1 MEQSNYYAILPA
13 SVRYDKNLS
22 INAKLLYAEITSLS
36 NKEGYCWATN
46 EYFSNLYNNSDR
58 TIQRWLKELVD
69 KNYITIEIITNRY
82 EDGTV
87 KKSRK
92 IYIINQDDKNVINQH
107 DKFVADQHDI
117 NVAYNNINNT
127 NNINIYKYIVDYL
140 NEKTNSKYKH
150 TTPKTKS
157 LINARVKEGFTVED
171 FTKVIDTKCND
182 WLSDSKMKNY
192 LRPETLF
199 GTKFEGY
206 LNQSSDSVSKKENS
220 RRSF

>member
-46 EYFSNLYNNSDR
+46 EYFSSLYNNSDR
-58 TIQRWLKELVD
+58 TIQRWLKELVN

-87 KKSRK
+87 KKTRK

-107 DKFVADQHDI
+107 DKFVVDQHDT
-117 NVAYNNINNT
+117 NVAYNNINK

-157 LINARVKEGFTVED
+157 LINARLKEGFKVED
-171 FTKVIDTKCND
+171 FEKVIDTKVND
-182 WLSDSKMKNY
+182 WLEDSKMKNY

-206 LNQSSDSVSKKENS
+206 LNQSDSVSKKENH